1 MVHSTNFALKSSLLF
16 TIPNLIT
23 AVNLFLGC
31 INCSLIAMGYWEY
44 SLWLFGGCLLAD
56 LLDGY
61 IARKMDLSSD
71 LGIQLDSLADVIS
84 FGLAPGLI
92 AFQLLATFD
101 IPGLIYLGFL
111 LPVAAAFRLARFNLK
126 LNSSSIHFQGLPV
139 PAMAIFMAGLIPFG
153 QKILF
158 FQNLFTSSAIPM
170 VICII
175 FLSGCMISTLPIIKF
190 EPNYN
195 WLKDHLLLSILMV
208 LCLIGIALGYIPFLS
223 LLIILYTLMS
233 YLTLIKF
240 SKKTI

>member
-1 MVHSTNFALKSSLLF
+1 MVYSTNFALKSSLLF

-31 INCSLIAMGYWEY
+31 INCSLITMGYWEY
-44 SLWLFGGCLLAD
+44 SIWLFGACLLAD
-56 LLDGY
+56 LLDGF
-61 IARKMDLSSD
+61 IARKMGLSSD

-92 AFQLLATFD
+92 AFQLLAAFD
-101 IPGLIYLGFL
+101 IPGLIYMGFL

-126 LNSSSIHFQGLPV
+126 MNSNSVHFQGLPV
-139 PAMAIFMAGLIPFG
+139 PAMAIFMAGLIPIG
-153 QKILF
+153 KEIF
-158 FQNLFTSSAIPM
+158 FLQNAFVSSPIPV

-175 FLSGCMISTLPIIKF
+175 CLSWCMISTLPIIKF

-195 WLKDHLLLSILMV
+195 WLKDHFLLSILMV
-208 LCLIGIALGYIPFLS
+208 ICLIGIALGYIPFLS